1 MARRNKEKL
10 VLIRFFVYI
19 LFVYYL
25 FVLFKNSI
33 FGRFFSKNF
42 MQGFQYI
49 PFSSAIFSKDILF
62 KKEFFSA
69 LLGPILIFIPMG
81 LILPLASDKTKK
93 FWVIFLIGLFFSI
106 GIEMLQYFTKTGITS
121 VDDLILNLIGV
132 ALGYLSYLILK
143 EVFLYA

>member
-10 VLIRFFVYI
+10 VIIRFFVYI

-33 FGRFFSKNF
+33 FARFFTKNF
-42 MQGFQYI
+42 MQGFQYV
-49 PFSSAIFSKDILF
+49 PFSSSFFSKDALF
-62 KKEFFSA
+62 TREFFSG
-69 LLGPILIFIPMG
+69 LLEPVLIFIPMG

-93 FWVIFLIGLFFSI
+93 FWFVMLIGLFFSI

-132 ALGYLSYLILK
+132 ALGYFSYVVLK

>member
-10 VLIRFFVYI
+10 VIIRFFVYI
-19 LFVYYL
+19 LFLYYL

-33 FGRFFSKNF
+33 FGRLFSKNF
-42 MQGFQYI
+42 MQGLSI
-49 PFSSAIFSKDILF
+49 VPFSSGIYSKDILF
-62 KKEFFSA
+62 SREFFSG
-69 LLGPILIFIPMG
+69 LLGPILMFVPMG

-93 FWVIFLIGLFFSI
+93 LWMILLIGLFFSI

-121 VDDLILNLIGV
+121 VDDLILNLVGV
-132 ALGYLSYLILK
+132 ALGYLSYIILK